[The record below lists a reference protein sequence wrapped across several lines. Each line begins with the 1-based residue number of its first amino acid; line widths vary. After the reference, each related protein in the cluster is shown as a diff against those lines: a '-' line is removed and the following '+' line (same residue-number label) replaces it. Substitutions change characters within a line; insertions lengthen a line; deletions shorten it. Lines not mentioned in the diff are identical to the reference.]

1 MNTEHGQ
8 IAVLSELGTK
18 FDSASF
24 NWQLVRQHGLV
35 NCCVKPPRVLT
46 CGKILSH
53 ALNKITAFRE
63 KLGVRICVFK
73 IGVTSN
79 PVLRFVPYLQSGFT
93 DMWVV
98 TSSNSVDTIHMLEAA
113 CISHFSPHV
122 GCRNK
127 SESGGEGALNRVNV
141 PDPPFFLYVT
151 GGRADQLRRV
161 G

>member
-63 KLGVRICVFK
+63 KLGVRICVFQNRGDLK
-73 IGVTSN
+73 PCPPFCSLPTKWASLICGWLHLVT
-79 PVLRFVPYLQSGFT
+79 VLTQST
-93 DMWVV
+93 CWKLLAYR
-98 TSSNSVDTIHMLEAA
+98 TSAHMLDAGTKASLAA
-113 CISHFSPHV
+113 KAH
-122 GCRNK
+122 
-127 SESGGEGALNRVNV
+127 
-141 PDPPFFLYVT
+141 
-151 GGRADQLRRV
+151 
-161 G
+161 